1 MCPASDLTGLRLKR
15 TPDPLISSNEHD
27 SDGWPMSMSQAG
39 VALREHWLAYLIE
52 GILLVV
58 LGAAAIL
65 VPNWATL
72 TVTIFLGWIFLVS
85 GIAGLITTFWLRRA
99 PGFWWSLL
107 SAVLAIVIGALL
119 IGWPVGGAISLTLAL
134 LVYFA
139 MEGIFSIM
147 FGLEHQRSL
156 SGRWGWLV
164 LNGVIDLFLVGV
176 ILVGL
181 PNIAAWVLGL
191 LVGID
196 LVYGGSALMALS
208 LTARTKNP
216 A

>member
-1 MCPASDLTGLRLKR
+1 MS
-15 TPDPLISSNEHD
+15 ISED
-27 SDGWPMSMSQAG
+27 AT
-39 VALREHWLAYLIE
+39 ALREHWAAYLIE
-52 GILLVV
+52 GILLVI

-72 TVTIFLGWIFLVS
+72 TMTIFLGWLFLFS
-85 GIAGLITTFWLRRA
+85 GIVGLITTFWLKQA

-107 SAVLAIVIGALL
+107 SAILGIVVGALL
-119 IGWPVGGAISLTLAL
+119 IGWPVSGAISLTLVL
-134 LVYFA
+134 TIYFV

-147 FGLEHQRSL
+147 FGLEHQRAL

-164 LNGVIDLFLVGV
+164 LNGIIDLFLVG
-176 ILVGL
+176 IIIVGL
-181 PNIAAWVLGL
+181 PRSALWVLGL

-196 LVYGGSALMALS
+196 LGYGGSALIALS
-208 LTARTKNP
+208 LTAHRSKS

>member
-1 MCPASDLTGLRLKR
+1 MPITQEP
-15 TPDPLISSNEHD
+15 T
-27 SDGWPMSMSQAG
+27 
-39 VALREHWLAYLIE
+39 ALRERWMAYLIE
-52 GILLVV
+52 GVLLVV
-58 LGAAAIL
+58 LGAAAIV

-72 TVTIFLGWIFLVS
+72 TATIFLGWLFLFS
-85 GIAGLITTFWLRRA
+85 GILGLVTTIWLKMA

-107 SAVLAIVIGALL
+107 SAVLAIVVGALL

-134 LVYFA
+134 LIYFA

-181 PNIAAWVLGL
+181 PGSAVWVLGL

-196 LVYGGSALMALS
+196 LVYGGFAMIALS
-208 LTARTKNP
+208 LALRQKQLV
-216 A
+216 